1 MKTVLL
7 ILDGAGLAP
16 TPHGNAITA
25 TTMPYLFQL
34 MKDYGYAVL
43 DASGPAVGLEDGMVG
58 NSEVGH
64 LTIGAGRPILSM
76 LSRIDAAFSSGEW
89 ASHPHW
95 SMLAKHE
102 RLHLVG
108 LLSDAGVHGHFRSII
123 QAATLA
129 VQCGVRNVVVH
140 PILDGVDSTAG
151 TAPALLAEL
160 TTALHRLP
168 GVTLGV
174 TMGRRPFCDR
184 SGNLDLTRG
193 LVDALTG
200 QSQLAEFT
208 IAALKAHYPKAEAD
222 FPAHLCPGGRVVAAG
237 EPVLF
242 TSHRADRAVQ
252 AARALAEKQPVFS
265 LIELGDVIGPDRA
278 FFPSRPLDDGLAFEF
293 KAHGISSVRIAEQCK
308 FPHVT
313 YFFNGFNNHAE
324 GREIC
329 VPSFADKALAEHPEM
344 SASDV
349 AWEVLRAV
357 TDDTAQVVVANIANL
372 DQIGHLGN
380 YDLAVKAAKYVDEAI
395 ELIHSST
402 RDRGWTLLITSD
414 HGNADLMIDSEGK
427 AIGSHSDRPVPLV
440 VVTDSPGKFEW
451 LARRGSLA
459 NVAAT
464 LLTMMGI
471 QPPASMAASLV
482 ERSTS
487 TGGASNVQSV
497 RAG

>member
-34 MKDYGYAVL
+34 MKDYGYAAL
-43 DASGPAVGLEDGMVG
+43 DASGPAVGLDDGMVG

-89 ASHPHW
+89 ASHALWPKFRDH
-95 SMLAKHE
+95 K

-108 LLSDAGVHGHFRSII
+108 LLSDAGVHGHYRSIV

-129 VQCGVRNVVVH
+129 VRCGVENVVVH
-140 PILDGVDSTAG
+140 PILDGVDSAAG

-174 TMGRRPFCDR
+174 IVGRRSFCDR
-184 SGNLDLTRG
+184 SGNLDLTRN
-193 LVDALTG
+193 LVGALTG
-200 QSQLAEFT
+200 ESQLAEFT
-208 IAALKAHYPKAEAD
+208 TAALKAHYPKAEAD
-222 FPAHLCPGGRVVAAG
+222 FPAHLYPGSCAVAAG
-237 EPVLF
+237 EPVLL

-252 AARALAEKQPVFS
+252 AARALSEKQPVFS

-278 FFPSRPLDDGLAFEF
+278 FFPSHPLDDGLAFEF

-313 YFFNGFNNHAE
+313 YFLNGFNNHAE

-329 VPSFADKALAEHPEM
+329 VPSFPDKALAEHPEM

-349 AWEVLRAV
+349 AWEVLRAL

-380 YDLAVKAAKYVDEAI
+380 YDLAVKAAKYVDEVI
-395 ELIHSST
+395 ELVHSAT

-427 AIGSHSDRPVPLV
+427 PIGSHSDRPVPFV
-440 VVTDSPGKFEW
+440 VVTDSPGKFGW
-451 LARRGSLA
+451 LARTGSLA

-471 QPPASMAASLV
+471 QPPTSMAASLV
-482 ERSTS
+482 EPLTRA
-487 TGGASNVQSV
+487 GVPSNVRSL